1 MVLMSL
7 SQTPSAHVSARGVIP
22 DATVSRLPMYHR
34 SLLSLTA
41 RGVLLVSSEE
51 LAEASGVSSA
61 KLRKDL
67 SFLGSYGTR
76 GVGYDVEF
84 LLYQIARALGLTQV
98 WPVVIVGIGNLG
110 NALAGYPGFA
120 SRGFSV
126 VGLFD
131 TDPQRVGETVTVAGT
146 EIVVTDIAKLPQVV
160 LSTGASIGVIATPE
174 AAAQEVCDVMV
185 RNGITSILNFAPVLI
200 EVPAGVDVRRVD
212 LATEL
217 QILAFH
223 EQRKSQSALTQANAG

>member
-1 MVLMSL
+1 MS
-7 SQTPSAHVSARGVIP
+7 
-22 DATVSRLPMYHR
+22 
-34 SLLSLTA
+34 A

-76 GVGYDVEF
+76 GVGYEVEF
-84 LLYQIARALGLTQV
+84 LLYQIARALGLTQE

-110 NALAGYPGFA
+110 HALAGYPGFA

-131 TDPQRVGETVTVAGT
+131 TDVNRVGETVVVAGKS
-146 EIVVTDIAKLPQVV
+146 IVVQDLTKLPQVV
-160 LSTGASIGVIATPE
+160 MSTGASIGVIATPE
-174 AAAQEVCDVMV
+174 TAAQDVCDLMV
-185 RNGITSILNFAPVLI
+185 RNGISSILNFAPTLL
-200 EVPAGVDVRRVD
+200 EVPHGVDMRRVD

-223 EQRKSQSALTQANAG
+223 EQRKSQIAMTEANAG

>member
-7 SQTPSAHVSARGVIP
+7 SQTPNSHVSARGVIP

-131 TDPQRVGETVTVAGT
+131 TDPTRVGEIVNVAGK
-146 EIVVTDIAKLPQVV
+146 EIVVTDISKLPQVV
-160 LSTGASIGVIATPE
+160 LSSGASIGVIATPE
-174 AAAQEVCDVMV
+174 VAAQEVCDVMV

>member
-1 MVLMSL
+1 MSL
-7 SQTPSAHVSARGVIP
+7 SQTPNSHVSARGVIP

-76 GVGYDVEF
+76 GVGYEVEF

-131 TDPQRVGETVTVAGT
+131 TDPNRVGEIVTVAGK
-146 EIVVTDIAKLPQVV
+146 EIVVTDISKLPQVV
-160 LSTGASIGVIATPE
+160 LSSGASIGVIATPE
-174 AAAQEVCDVMV
+174 TSAQEVCDLMV